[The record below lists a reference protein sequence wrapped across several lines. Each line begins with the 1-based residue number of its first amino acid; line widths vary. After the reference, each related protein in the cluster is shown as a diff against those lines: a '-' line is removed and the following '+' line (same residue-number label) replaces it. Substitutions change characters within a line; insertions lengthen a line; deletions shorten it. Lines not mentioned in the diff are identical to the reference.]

1 MPTLKI
7 MTFALTAIALSVQVT
22 TADDSV
28 WRSSKPLR
36 IRAVSATSQ
45 ASSAS
50 AQSAWDR
57 VEYPLLVQQLQAQ
70 IAQARANVEFWEL
83 RLENYEPLRFT
94 DAIQSAIK
102 HAENALSAS
111 RRFEADA
118 TRKLALVRRHR
129 VALGQLRL
137 LAGLLHHLEEDQK
150 RQLGDVLVISNP
162 IVAQHVAQ
170 IPQLADDVLSGCH
183 ISSVVCARQGAGKF
197 VCVLAG
203 CPLLQA

>member
-36 IRAVSATSQ
+36 IRAVSNTSQ

-57 VEYPLLVQQLQAQ
+57 VEYPLLVRQLQTQ

-102 HAENALSAS
+102 YAENALSAS

-129 VALGQLRL
+129 VALGQLRTQML
-137 LAGLLHHLEEDQK
+137 
-150 RQLGDVLVISNP
+150 
-162 IVAQHVAQ
+162 
-170 IPQLADDVLSGCH
+170 
-183 ISSVVCARQGAGKF
+183 RQGTARSQ
-197 VCVLAG
+197 LDR
-203 CPLLQA
+203 